1 MINLKLNEK
10 YEIQTLLPGKGDML
24 TIGII
29 KEIQAKIAV
38 TSEDVKK
45 YDIKSISKEAIG
57 WNDEGEKADFDIDF
71 TEPELTLLRQE
82 IKKLDDQRAI
92 PVRMYELCKKLQTG

>member
-1 MINLKLNEK
+1 MINLKLSEK
-10 YEIQTLLPGKGDML
+10 YEIHTLLPGKGDML

-38 TSEDVKK
+38 SPEDVKK
-45 YDIKSISKEAIG
+45 YDVRTISKEAIG
-57 WNDEGEKADFDIDF
+57 WNEEGKKANFDIDF

-82 IKKLDDQRAI
+82 IKKLDEQRSI
-92 PVRMYELCKKLQTG
+92 PVHMYELCKKLQIG